1 MNSNESEN
9 RLDGAHSVEVE
20 NVRQDDGAD
29 TQQASGYAVHKKR
42 VLLGVEVCHVTLCG
56 HRG

>member
-20 NVRQDDGAD
+20 NVRQDDG
-29 TQQASGYAVHKKR
+29 GYT
-42 VLLGVEVCHVTLCG
+42 LLTHSRQVVMQCTRREYC
-56 HRG
+56 

>member
-20 NVRQDDGAD
+20 NVRQDDSAC
-29 TQQASGYAVHKKR
+29 TQQASGYAVHTR
-42 VLLGVEVCHVTLCG
+42 REYC
-56 HRG
+56 

>member
-42 VLLGVEVCHVTLCG
+42 VLL
-56 HRG
+56 RIAM